1 VGETVSRS
9 GRRVGGDAETR
20 TRRTDDDAEI
30 RRSRVVGRRVDAV
43 WIGQRRVVEGRAR
56 VESAVAI
63 DEVRRRGGDAGGDA
77 VVEIERVGDG
87 RDGERE

>member
-1 VGETVSRS
+1 MTASWTPTVREQ
-9 GRRVGGDAETR
+9 DALQR
-20 TRRTDDDAEI
+20 HQSIA
-30 RRSRVVGRRVDAV
+30 SLKRVDAV